1 MNKIKPG
8 DWVAVQPTTEHMFC
22 PSVKL
27 PTDPRTLIRVYRAAM
42 KWEKAHVDINAD
54 EESAA
59 YDLWSACDKA
69 KKAKR
74 VK

>member
-8 DWVAVQPTTEHMFC
+8 DWYARKATIASSNAPGHI
-22 PSVKL
+22 KL
-27 PTDPRTLIRVYRAAM
+27 PTDPRTLIRVYRAA
-42 KWEKAHVDINAD
+42 IRL
-54 EESAA
+54 ESAKLPEIHEA
-59 YDLWSACDKA
+59 YTAFLIACVDA

>member
-1 MNKIKPG
+1 MTKIKPG
-8 DWVAVQPTTEHMFC
+8 DWVACQLGKDGDF
-22 PSVKL
+22 SVGPKL